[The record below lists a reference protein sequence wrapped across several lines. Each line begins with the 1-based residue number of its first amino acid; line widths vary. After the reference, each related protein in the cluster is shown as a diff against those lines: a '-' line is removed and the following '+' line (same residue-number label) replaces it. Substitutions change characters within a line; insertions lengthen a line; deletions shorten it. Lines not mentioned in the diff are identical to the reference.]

1 MVKVKICGLTNLEDA
16 STAARLGADYLG
28 FILYPKSPRYVPPER
43 AAEILKE
50 LPPSVKKVAVVVNA
64 DTRFLKELLKLG
76 FDLLQLHGNESPGIL
91 KEIPPERVI
100 KVFRVSAEAPPRE
113 ELKRW
118 EDVYAFLLDTYKK
131 DTFGGTGETFNWEV
145 AKTLVSEG
153 WRIFLAGGLNPENV
167 AEAVRC
173 VKPFAVDVSSG
184 VELSKGKKDLK
195 KLEEF
200 IKRAKSVSV

>member
-16 STAARLGADYLG
+16 SAAARLGADYLG

-43 AAEILKE
+43 AAKILKE

-76 FDLLQLHGNESPGIL
+76 FDLLQLHGNESPEIL

-118 EDVYAFLLDTYKK
+118 GDVYAFLLDTYKK

-200 IKRAKSVSV
+200 IKRAKSASV